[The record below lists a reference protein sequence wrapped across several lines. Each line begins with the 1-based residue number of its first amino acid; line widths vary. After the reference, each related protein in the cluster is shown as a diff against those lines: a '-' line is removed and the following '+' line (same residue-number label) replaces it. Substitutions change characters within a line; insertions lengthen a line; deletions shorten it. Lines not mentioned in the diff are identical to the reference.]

1 MRFIIIGGG
10 DVGTSLSSKLSSDG
24 HDVVLIEKS
33 ELRAE
38 KLAVSLEVSIVSGN
52 GCMPEVLGKA
62 GIATADYLISV
73 ADNDEVNMAACLVS
87 KLLNPAARRIA
98 RIRDINLVHKDISS
112 EQLNDYFD
120 FIVNPEQAAADHLL
134 QLFKTPGAKEVVEF
148 AHGRLRV
155 LGISVE
161 PDSGVLNR
169 RIDSLKEYRDK
180 FPVLIIAIIRRGK
193 LIVPKGNDFIRL
205 GDTIYVTTVPEKTG
219 VLFELAGKKL
229 YYGKSAMIWGSGPLV
244 KILVHSLEAQGTEV
258 KVLVSNPAEANSLVD
273 EFKHALLLQGHGT
286 DEELLLEEGIA
297 EVDAFIGASEHE
309 EDNILAALLAKR
321 LGAKAT
327 MAVISKSTY
336 MPLVTSIGVDA
347 VVSSRVAAAS
357 AIYHHIHSDS
367 ILSEFSLTHRGA
379 SFIEIR
385 ATSQISFLSTPI
397 RDIRFPYGILIGGIV
412 RLGEVII
419 PSGDDVVLEGDT
431 MLLFVL
437 HSARQKLEKLLKI
450 KLELFA

>member
-10 DVGTSLSSKLSSDG
+10 DVGTTLSSKLSGDQ
-24 HDVVLIEKS
+24 HDVVLIEKNES
-33 ELRAE
+33 RAE
-38 KLAVSLEVSIVSGN
+38 KLAASLEIATVVGN
-52 GCMPEVLGKA
+52 GCMPEVLFKA
-62 GIATADYLISV
+62 GISTADYLISV
-73 ADNDEVNMAACLVS
+73 ADNDEVNIASCLVS
-87 KLLNPAARRIA
+87 KLLNPAARRVA
-98 RIRDINLVHKDISS
+98 RIRDINLVHKDIST
-112 EQLNDYFD
+112 EQLDEYFD
-120 FIVNPEQAAADHLL
+120 FIVNPEQAAAEHLL

-148 AHGRLRV
+148 ANGRLRV
-155 LGISVE
+155 LGINVE
-161 PDSGVLNR
+161 PDSDVLDR

-205 GDTIYVTTVPEKTG
+205 GDTIYLTTVPEKTG

-229 YYGKSAMIWGSGPLV
+229 YYGKSAMVWGSSPLV
-244 KILVHSLEAQGTEV
+244 KILVHSLEAQGADV
-258 KVLVSNPAEANSLVD
+258 KLLISESAAASSLVD
-273 EFKHALLLQGHGT
+273 EFRHTLLLQGDGT
-286 DEELLLEEGIA
+286 DEELLLEEGID
-297 EVDAFIGASEHE
+297 EIDAFIAASDHE

-321 LGAKAT
+321 LGVRAT
-327 MAVISKSTY
+327 MAVVSKSTY
-336 MPLVTSIGVDA
+336 IPLVTTIGVDA

-367 ILSEFSLTHRGA
+367 ILSEFSLMHRGA

-385 ATSQISFLSTPI
+385 ANSKISFLGTPI
-397 RDIRFPYGILIGGIV
+397 RKIKFPYGILIGGIV

-419 PSGDDVVLEGDT
+419 PTGDDVVLEGDT

-437 HSARQKLEKLLKI
+437 LSARQKLEKLLNI